1 MFSPLIISNYVIKTA
16 DRDTKIIEIFNSQ
29 QRIFYERNKFF
40 PKQFV
45 PLVFSPFV
53 IFHRL

>member
-45 PLVFSPFV
+45 PSVFSPFV
-53 IFHRL
+53 IFHRV